1 MTFSPPLNPREDAA
15 WVKTGEWLFAQRCDF
30 VAASSRVDN
39 LPLES
44 LGEVAFAGRS
54 NVGKSSLINALTNQ
68 LKLARTSNT
77 PGRTQEINFF
87 SLSNHGLLVDLPGYG
102 YAAASK
108 EKILNWNHLIHAYL
122 KGRTTLRRVY
132 VLVDSRHGL
141 KPTDEEIFDLLD
153 KSAVSY
159 QVILTKADKLKP
171 AEVTLIKEQ
180 TLAHLKK
187 HVAAHP
193 EIIVTSSEVKLGIP
207 ELRAEIAGLF
217 LKEPRG

>member
-1 MTFSPPLNPREDAA
+1 MTIPLPLNPWEDAA
-15 WVKTGEWLFAQRCDF
+15 WIKTGEWLFAQRCDF
-30 VAASSRVDN
+30 VAASNRIEN
-39 LPLES
+39 LPVES

-87 SLSNHGLLVDLPGYG
+87 NLSNHGLLVDLPGYG

-132 VLVDSRHGL
+132 VLIDSRHGL

-159 QVILTKADKLKP
+159 QAILTKADKLKP

-180 TLAHLKK
+180 TLEKLKK

-193 EIIVTSSEVKLGIP
+193 EIIVTSSEVKLGIS
-207 ELRAEIAGLF
+207 ELRAEIAALF

>member
-1 MTFSPPLNPREDAA
+1 MTFSAPLNPREDAP

-171 AEVTLIKEQ
+171 SEISLVQEQ
-180 TLAHLKK
+180 TLEKLTK

-207 ELRAEIAGLF
+207 ELRAEIAALF
-217 LKEPRG
+217 LKEPRE

>member
-1 MTFSPPLNPREDAA
+1 MTFSLPLNPREDGA

-171 AEVTLIKEQ
+171 SEISLVQEQ
-180 TLAHLKK
+180 TLEKLKK

-207 ELRAEIAGLF
+207 ELRAEIAALF
-217 LKEPRG
+217 LKEPRE

>member
-1 MTFSPPLNPREDAA
+1 MTLPPPLNPQEDSA
-15 WVKTGEWLFAQRCDF
+15 WIKTGEWLFAQRCDF
-30 VAASSRVDN
+30 AAASNRIDN
-39 LPLES
+39 LPPES

-54 NVGKSSLINALTNQ
+54 NVGKSSLINTLTNQ

-87 SLSNHGLLVDLPGYG
+87 HLSNHGFLVDLPGYG

-122 KGRTTLRRVY
+122 KGRSTLRRVY

-141 KPTDEEIFDLLD
+141 KSTDEEIFHLLD

-159 QVILTKADKLKP
+159 QVILTKGDKVTP
-171 AEVTLIKEQ
+171 AEISLVQEQ
-180 TLAHLKK
+180 TLAQLKK

-193 EIIVTSSEVKLGIP
+193 EIIVTSSASNLGIR
-207 ELRAEIAGLF
+207 ELRTEIAALF
-217 LKEPRG
+217 LKTPRE